1 MHLVKINYSFW
12 LILSLLLFVTL
23 VPHSF
28 SQAPAVISSFQV
40 LDPNGNDVTG
50 ESLVAGGSYTVK
62 FTIEVGATLTDKIL
76 LSTNMEKSGNEFWTL
91 ENNYQGIDTSTWTP
105 GSQSITF
112 QAVEGVAEFTLEGKI
127 SESITERELTEVQ
140 KTVHALAEERI
151 LILQLDSMDI
161 LDQRSYVI
169 TDQTIISYDQ
179 LLASKTNNID
189 STSMEEKYKLL
200 ASEIISE
207 AEYLTTFGFYDD
219 AIKLLDTIPDSD
231 YPDPPVAATL
241 YMIAAIVFVIISIL
255 LGILFIR
262 SRSTRSYIL
271 GSVSEKADKL
281 DLLLIKASRL
291 DQNLSNEIE
300 TIKKE
305 LKELE

>member
-1 MHLVKINYSFW
+1 
-12 LILSLLLFVTL
+12 
-23 VPHSF
+23 
-28 SQAPAVISSFQV
+28 
-40 LDPNGNDVTG
+40 
-50 ESLVAGGSYTVK
+50 
-62 FTIEVGATLTDKIL
+62 
-76 LSTNMEKSGNEFWTL
+76 MEKSGNEFWTL

-231 YPDPPVAATL
+231 YPDPPVAAT
-241 YMIAAIVFVIISIL
+241 IVAAFSKDFFVTIS
-255 LGILFIR
+255 LGLIFFSNKFI
-262 SRSTRSYIL
+262 TAL
-271 GSVSEKADKL
+271 P
-281 DLLLIKASRL
+281 
-291 DQNLSNEIE
+291 
-300 TIKKE
+300 
-305 LKELE
+305 LK

>member
-169 TDQTIISYDQ
+169 TDQIIISYDQ
-179 LLASKTNNID
+179 ILTSKKNNID

-241 YMIAAIVFVIISIL
+241 YLVAAIVFVITSIL
-255 LGILFIR
+255 FGILFIR

-271 GSVSEKADKL
+271 GSVNEKADKL